1 MKEDPNSKP
10 IIIREVWAH
19 NLEAEF
25 NLIRQ
30 VIGKYKFI
38 SMDTEFPGCIYS
50 PKVDYCNLQPF
61 DSYRCLKDNV
71 DALKLIQLG
80 ITLTDCSGKLPDLGT
95 NNAYIWEFN
104 FRDFNVECD
113 PHNKN
118 SIDMLRRQGI
128 DFKRNVSHGV
138 DSLRFSDLM
147 LTSDL
152 VFNQSITWVTFHSA
166 YDFGYLVKILMQ
178 SPLPTSLETFLTIVR
193 VFFGSNVYDMKY
205 MIQYSNALYGGL
217 EGIANTLNVN
227 RVVGKSH
234 QAGSDSLLTWQTFQ
248 KMVQIYFNN
257 NEAQKYAGVLF
268 GLEVTRCNIIKI

>member
-1 MKEDPNSKP
+1 
-10 IIIREVWAH
+10 
-19 NLEAEF
+19 
-25 NLIRQ
+25 
-30 VIGKYKFI
+30 
-38 SMDTEFPGCIYS
+38 
-50 PKVDYCNLQPF
+50 
-61 DSYRCLKDNV
+61 
-71 DALKLIQLG
+71 
-80 ITLTDCSGKLPDLGT
+80 
-95 NNAYIWEFN
+95 
-104 FRDFNVECD
+104 
-113 PHNKN
+113 
-118 SIDMLRRQGI
+118 
-128 DFKRNVSHGV
+128 
-138 DSLRFSDLM
+138 
-147 LTSDL
+147 
-152 VFNQSITWVTFHSA
+152 VTFHSA

-193 VFFGSNVYDMKY
+193 VLFGSNVYDMKY